1 MIDSTQIREHMEVIG
16 SDGRHVGKVDHLE
29 GSEIELAK
37 FDTASGL
44 KHHYIPLSWVDN
56 VEDDKLRLDRTA
68 EAAKAAWREKH

>member
-29 GSEIELAK
+29 GTEIELAK

-44 KHHYIPLSWVDN
+44 NHHYIPLSWVDD

>member
-16 SDGRHVGKVDHLE
+16 SDGRHVGKVDHCD
-29 GSEIELAK
+29 GAEIELAK